1 MEKEGVKNKTK
12 TAAAAV
18 TTTTTT
24 KTTSGKIPNE
34 AVKNELWNK
43 RK

>member
-18 TTTTTT
+18 TTTTT
-24 KTTSGKIPNE
+24 KTTTGKIPNE